1 MKRFL
6 TLMLIFLAMLTAC
19 GGGEPREGWE
29 LRQMGRA
36 LGLDLSAGT
45 LVRYEDS
52 HGGFLGDGLT
62 VAEVEI
68 GSLAGRLG
76 GLPGWR
82 PLPLSEN
89 GAEALELVGG
99 PEGVKEGFYYLYDRH
114 SQSQD
119 PFDDSELHQRF
130 SWNFTLAVY
139 DGKNERLYYYEFD
152 T

>member
-6 TLMLIFLAMLTAC
+6 TLMLIFLAVLTAC

-45 LVRYEDS
+45 LARYEDS
-52 HGGFLGDGLT
+52 HGGFHGDGLT
-62 VAEVEI
+62 EAEVEA
-68 GSLAGRLG
+68 GGLAGRLG
-76 GLPGWR
+76 NVPGWR

-89 GAEALELVGG
+89 AAKALELFGG
-99 PEGVKEGFYYLYDRH
+99 AEGVEEGFYYLYDRR
-114 SQSQD
+114 SAD
-119 PFDDSELHQRF
+119 PFDDSELHRRF
-130 SWNFTLAVY
+130 SWNFTIAVY
-139 DGKNERLYYYEFD
+139 DSKNERLYYYEFD